1 MQDIITSKNFCALP
15 FHHVVVRTN
24 GNFNVCCNHKMNNQM
39 NINTT
44 TVEEWRNS
52 DYINQVQQS
61 FLQNQRHPGCASCW
75 HTEDQGFTSLRQR
88 MAKEFEI
95 LKIDV
100 EQKSLTNVE
109 IDLTNLCNLKCLM
122 CSESESSAVLAENI
136 RLGINR
142 HSQKDFQWSE
152 QALENLQELLA
163 CRPKVVNIRGGEP
176 FYVKQLL
183 KIIESIPENVAR
195 SMVLHI
201 TTNATVWT
209 EHWQQALSKFKLVR
223 FMFSVDAVGDL
234 YEYMRFPGNW
244 TMTSSNIDHILKL
257 PNVKGL
263 VHCVIQNLNV
273 GGIGHLID
281 WCQQRSL
288 WLDIALL
295 NTPDYLYLTNLPK
308 SYRDSAIKHL
318 EHILEKYPQESFT
331 AMIKNSLQMI
341 KISEFDSETWQA
353 FKTNIAMR
361 DSLRGNS
368 FERFFPDLLVT

>member
-1 MQDIITSKNFCALP
+1 
-15 FHHVVVRTN
+15 
-24 GNFNVCCNHKMNNQM
+24 MNNQM

-44 TVEEWRNS
+44 TVEGWRNS
-52 DYINQVQQS
+52 DYMNQVQHS

-75 HTEDQGFTSLRQR
+75 HTEDRGFTSLRQR

-95 LKIDV
+95 LKVDV
-100 EQKSLTNVE
+100 DQKFLTNVE

-122 CSESESSAVLAENI
+122 CNESESSALLAENI
-136 RLGINR
+136 QLGINT

-152 QALENLQELLA
+152 QALENLQDLLA
-163 CRPKVVNIRGGEP
+163 YRPKVVNIRGGEP

-183 KIIESIPENVAR
+183 KIIESIPDDVAR
-195 SMVLHI
+195 TMVLHI

-209 EHWQQALSKFKLVR
+209 ERWHQALIKFKLVR
-223 FMFSVDAVGDL
+223 FMFSVDAVGEL

-244 TMTSSNIDHILKL
+244 TTTSTNIDNILQL

-273 GGIGHLID
+273 ARIGELID

-295 NTPDYLYLTNLPK
+295 DTPHYLHLTNLPEIHK
-308 SYRDSAIKHL
+308 DTAITHL
-318 EHILEKYPQESFT
+318 EWILEKYPQQSFT
-331 AMIKNSLQMI
+331 AMIENSLRMI
-341 KISEFDSETWQA
+341 KLSAFNNESWQA
-353 FKTNIAMR
+353 FKTNIVMR
-361 DSLRGNS
+361 DRLRGNS
-368 FERFFPDLLVT
+368 FERFIPDLLVT